1 VCYRDSLRAV
11 LLSAE
16 VEYQLMWV
24 RAFNLD
30 GVESMYIREPT
41 AFTDMVFVEYCR
53 CAPTVVKFI
62 EACTTH
68 IEGVGDVCSY
78 ALFDFQHYGDQNY
91 MAPVAPEYVITHE
104 SSTFPLFWASCRTRV
119 CHGCS
124 LSLTRISAMC

>member
-1 VCYRDSLRAV
+1 VSYLYMFWTRC
-11 LLSAE
+11 
-16 VEYQLMWV
+16 MC
-24 RAFNLD
+24 
-30 GVESMYIREPT
+30 
-41 AFTDMVFVEYCR
+41 DMTFWRNCR

-104 SSTFPLFWASCRTRV
+104 SSTFPLFWASCRMRV
-119 CHGCS
+119 
-124 LSLTRISAMC
+124 